1 MNLHFSKELRD
12 SLFKLDPR
20 SMLAFRT
27 LFSVALLVDLI
38 HRFVNTKYFFTES
51 GVFPKAI
58 WEKIYGYKPYYWSFH
73 FNDVDW
79 VIWTVVGAQVVLAVC
94 VVIGYRL
101 RTTLLISWIFLL
113 SMNLSNPLL
122 TYGGDKLSPGLLPIA
137 GLLPLTFAQRKKAA
151 GGPLSY
157 LGGLLIL
164 TQMTIL
170 YIGAGEAK
178 VWQTYWMTGDALHNA
193 LNYNLLVKP
202 FGVWFSQFDSI
213 LKVLSLATPWAE
225 IILPML
231 FWVPSWGGRI
241 RAVAI
246 LGVLGLNFGI
256 FLMLD
261 VGYFM
266 FYASPGLICLLPPVF
281 WDSIS
286 PITERA
292 QRWLLRPGFS
302 LGNRFSLWVTNETKA
317 VDASLESEPRP
328 LGAMGRVQA
337 AVMVWLVVVIAISGL
352 EGMHAFKR
360 VDWPKAVW
368 NSVRTPNLY
377 QNWGLFSNPDT
388 NLMWYV
394 GKAELNNGKLVDIIQ
409 GGESL
414 SYPRIRKRPSLFVS
428 SFRWRLAFAKANK
441 HKKFKEIRQAIAANV
456 ARKWNDEHSPD
467 EHVKSLK
474 ILKMSKVLSDTFAY
488 RRRWKL
494 WATWDGSSG

>member
-122 TYGGDKLSPGLLPIA
+122 TYGGDNLSPGLLLIA

-178 VWQTYWMTGDALHNA
+178 V
-193 LNYNLLVKP
+193 
-202 FGVWFSQFDSI
+202 
-213 LKVLSLATPWAE
+213 
-225 IILPML
+225 
-231 FWVPSWGGRI
+231 
-241 RAVAI
+241 
-246 LGVLGLNFGI
+246 
-256 FLMLD
+256 
-261 VGYFM
+261 
-266 FYASPGLICLLPPVF
+266 
-281 WDSIS
+281 
-286 PITERA
+286 
-292 QRWLLRPGFS
+292 
-302 LGNRFSLWVTNETKA
+302 
-317 VDASLESEPRP
+317 
-328 LGAMGRVQA
+328 
-337 AVMVWLVVVIAISGL
+337 
-352 EGMHAFKR
+352 
-360 VDWPKAVW
+360 
-368 NSVRTPNLY
+368 
-377 QNWGLFSNPDT
+377 
-388 NLMWYV
+388 
-394 GKAELNNGKLVDIIQ
+394 
-409 GGESL
+409 
-414 SYPRIRKRPSLFVS
+414 
-428 SFRWRLAFAKANK
+428 
-441 HKKFKEIRQAIAANV
+441 
-456 ARKWNDEHSPD
+456 
-467 EHVKSLK
+467 
-474 ILKMSKVLSDTFAY
+474 
-488 RRRWKL
+488 
-494 WATWDGSSG
+494 